1 MFILVNILV
10 SQICRRTPLP
20 ICQDFLNALASI
32 LHVLG
37 MASSEIMGPVQLGF
51 LNSQLIKSA
60 SQHHQRPTFGDALE
74 QRAPISQVLDV
85 FAQDMYRT
93 CFLAL
98 LAPARPLHETAS
110 LSIFPRSKLQIDFGS
125 THEEAGVL
133 TMVSPT
139 AALDHRE
146 RF

>member
-1 MFILVNILV
+1 MLILVNILV

-20 ICQDFLNALASI
+20 KCQDLLNALASI

-37 MASSEIMGPVQLGF
+37 MAPSEIMGPIQLGS
-51 LNSQLIKSA
+51 LNAQLIKSA
-60 SQHHQRPTFGDALE
+60 SQHHQRPAPGDALE
-74 QRAPISQVLDV
+74 QRTPISQVLDV

-98 LAPARPLHETAS
+98 LAPARPLHETAT
-110 LSIFPRSKLQIDFGS
+110 LAILPRSKLQMDFGS
-125 THEEAGVL
+125 SHEEAGVL